1 MSSGW
6 GLFSDSENEHHTEH
20 EPMEED
26 ETEDEPI
33 NKPREKGETFHITEG
48 LAEYMCGKPFL
59 TMNRVHNYLRENC
72 VERISRGASAAL
84 IGVTQGVL
92 IDLLRDIENLMQTNK
107 SNRISPKIISMAI
120 RNDSELST
128 LFSNVSIPKSGMYGN
143 IYHTQSNSS
152 DTDAGDNV
160 DVVNAADNTDSTSSS
175 SE

>member
-6 GLFSDSENEHHTEH
+6 GLFSDSENSHHTEH

-33 NKPREKGETFHITEG
+33 SKPSGKGKTFHITEG
-48 LAEYMCGKPFL
+48 LVEYMCGKPFL

-72 VERISRGASAAL
+72 AERISRGASAAL
-84 IGVTQGVL
+84 IGVTQSVL
-92 IDLLRDIENLMQTNK
+92 IDLFRDIEIAMQTNK
-107 SNRISPKIISMAI
+107 SKRISPKIISMTI

-143 IYHTQSNSS
+143 IHHTQSDSS
-152 DTDAGDNV
+152 DTDADDIV
-160 DVVNAADNTDSTSSS
+160 DAADDTGTNSSS